1 MLIFLNLCFDELKI
15 INLIIVYCMKS
26 INCIVFLDIII
37 KDNVMF
43 NVVNFLVY
51 INCRYNFKFS
61 FIFLNY

>member
-15 INLIIVYCMKS
+15 INLIIVYCIKG

>member
-1 MLIFLNLCFDELKI
+1 MFLNLCFDELKI

-37 KDNVMF
+37 KGNVMF

-51 INCRYNFKFS
+51 INCRYNF
-61 FIFLNY
+61 